1 MDKILKYIQ
10 WGLIVLT
17 VVPLLALVITADT
30 FTRIMAA
37 ISIGSVVF
45 YKVIDLIRKGKL
57 EEEK

>member
-57 EEEK
+57 EEK